1 MMIETREPAYQW
13 GQQVVAL
20 LDLIND
26 GSHPECASDT
36 VLVEAGSE
44 GEIVQVGHHTEL
56 NHPVYMVEF
65 DGRVVG
71 CLEEEILL
79 LQELD
84 HLLAKSRGLPAPTP
98 APTPAPAFAPNA
110 SV

>member
-20 LDLIND
+20 QDLIND
-26 GSHPECASDT
+26 GSHPDCPNDT

-65 DGRVVG
+65 DGRIVVG

-84 HLLAKSRGLPAPTP
+84 HLLAKSRGLPVAEAMP
-98 APTPAPAFAPNA
+98 ASAQAPAVGA
-110 SV
+110 

>member
-1 MMIETREPAYQW
+1 MMMIEQREPAYQW

-20 LDLIND
+20 VDMIND
-26 GSHPECASDT
+26 GSHPDRDPEA

-44 GEIVQVGHHTEL
+44 GEIVQVGHHEEL

-65 DGRVVG
+65 DGLVVG

-84 HLLAKSRGLPAPTP
+84 EMLSKARGLPPPVLDASTADSP
-98 APTPAPAFAPNA
+98 AA
-110 SV
+110 